1 MPTISQVPIL
11 SSQVPILPSEVQQ
24 ELNQR
29 LLGDTTAAV
38 SVPLNGEMRSVSVAE
53 TSKEAESVGE
63 GRKSFWASVKDFFSS
78 IKDAFLKM
86 FNQSPASSVNEATL
100 TPVMDKEKHAAA
112 VAQNEEI
119 ISIISQNKAF
129 LETEGI
135 MRISAAKSELDKLSD
150 GKKGLQEATAVEL
163 AALFKKNIR
172 DHMLPGDIK
181 AIEQMFLDNESG
193 KGLPSLSAL
202 PKMAQGAIEL
212 ARKIAEHQVANSMTE
227 SNLAIVIA
235 PNLMSNDL
243 LMKTMSFNT
252 FVEKL
257 ILQKA
262 PAESVM
268 PDGVAAQPVA

>member
-1 MPTISQVPIL
+1 
-11 SSQVPILPSEVQQ
+11 
-24 ELNQR
+24 
-29 LLGDTTAAV
+29 
-38 SVPLNGEMRSVSVAE
+38 
-53 TSKEAESVGE
+53 
-63 GRKSFWASVKDFFSS
+63 VKDFFSS

-86 FNQSPASSVNEATL
+86 FEG
-100 TPVMDKEKHAAA
+100 KHAAA

-119 ISIISQNKAF
+119 ISIISQNEEF
-129 LETEGI
+129 LETKGI
-135 MRISAAKSELDKLSD
+135 MRISAANSELDKLSD

-172 DHMLPGDIK
+172 DHMLPKDIK

-193 KGLPSLSAL
+193 KGLPSLSDL
-202 PKMAQGAIEL
+202 PKMAQDAIEL
-212 ARKIAEHQVANSMTE
+212 AKKIAKHQVVNSMPE
-227 SNLAIVIA
+227 SNLAAMIA
-235 PNLMSNDL
+235 PNLMSKDL
-243 LMKTMSFNT
+243 LMKTISFNN

>member
-11 SSQVPILPSEVQQ
+11 SPQVKQ

-29 LLGDTTAAV
+29 LEGGKNENTAAAV
-38 SVPLNGEMRSVSVAE
+38 SAPLNGEMRSVSVAE
-53 TSKEAESVGE
+53 TSKEAKSVGE
-63 GRKSFWASVKDFFSS
+63 GRKFFWASVTDFFSS

-86 FNQSPASSVNEATL
+86 FNQSPASSVSETTL
-100 TPVMDKEKHAAA
+100 TSVMDKHEAA

-119 ISIISQNKAF
+119 ISIISKNKAF
-129 LETEGI
+129 LETKGI
-135 MRISAAKSELDKLSD
+135 MRISAAKLELDKLSD
-150 GKKGLQEATAVEL
+150 GKKGLQEATGVEL

-193 KGLPSLSAL
+193 KGLPSLSDL
-202 PKMAQGAIEL
+202 PKMAQGVIEL
-212 ARKIAEHQVANSMTE
+212 AKKIAEHKVANSMPE
-227 SNLAIVIA
+227 SNLATVIA

>member
-1 MPTISQVPIL
+1 MTIISQVRT
-11 SSQVPILPSEVQQ
+11 LPSEVQQ
-24 ELNQR
+24 ELNQT
-29 LLGDTTAAV
+29 LLGDTAAAV
-38 SVPLNGEMRSVSVAE
+38 SAPLNGEMRSVSVAE

-86 FNQSPASSVNEATL
+86 FNQSSASSVSETTL
-100 TPVMDKEKHAAA
+100 TSVMDKHEAA
-112 VAQNEEI
+112 VAQNEQI
-119 ISIISQNKAF
+119 ISIISKNKAF
-129 LETEGI
+129 LETKGI
-135 MRISAAKSELDKLSD
+135 MRRSAANSELDKLSD
-150 GKKGLQEATAVEL
+150 GKKGLQEATGFEL

-172 DHMLPGDIK
+172 DHRLPEDIK

-212 ARKIAEHQVANSMTE
+212 ARKIAEHQGVNLMTE

-235 PNLMSNDL
+235 PNLMSDDIL
-243 LMKTMSFNT
+243 KDTGKRGDFNT
-252 FVEKL
+252 FFEKL

-262 PAESVM
+262 
-268 PDGVAAQPVA
+268 